1 MPKDFYNDFNTTAIA
16 TNQKLK
22 EGRAFQAT
30 LLGLIN
36 LGLVWASFRTL
47 IDGISFENNYHTYEA
62 IIFIKFY
69 KDWTKIVDFLLMAN
83 FLTCSIFFFFFA
95 QTLNYSKVDEFLGK
109 TATVPK
115 A

>member
-36 LGLVWASFRTL
+36 LGLVWARFRTL
-47 IDGISFENNYHTYEA
+47 IDGISFKIENNYHT
-62 IIFIKFY
+62 
-69 KDWTKIVDFLLMAN
+69 IVKRAVFQLFMQILHVTNCGYHFLDF
-83 FLTCSIFFFFFA
+83 
-95 QTLNYSKVDEFLGK
+95 
-109 TATVPK
+109 
-115 A
+115 